1 MKMELITTVGF
12 SSTTTQTVD
21 FIPDDTGVENQ
32 VINLYPDFQEQALEG
47 FGGAITD
54 AAGSV
59 YSQMT
64 PEQKSQLMETYF
76 SPQQMRYGLVRVHLD
91 SCDFSTELYEAMS
104 DPADRAL
111 TTFSMER
118 TARHI
123 LPMLDDA
130 TRAAGKPLA
139 LMLSPW
145 SPPAFMKTN
154 GSRIGGALKPEYRA
168 FWADYLCRY
177 IQEFRN
183 RGYTVQR
190 VSLQNEPKAWQ
201 PWDSCVY
208 TAEEEKCFLR
218 DFFRPALRAHNLE
231 DVEVF
236 IWDHNKE
243 RVYDRVRTIV
253 DSTTE
258 SMVQGAAVHWYSGDH
273 FEALDL
279 VRRRWPQMR
288 LVVSESCIEY
298 SKYDAADGIAN
309 AARLAHEIIGDL
321 NHGVS
326 AFYDW
331 NILLDETGGPN
342 HVGNLCQAPF
352 LYDRSEKELRPQ
364 PLLKAIG
371 HFSRYLAPGA
381 RRIGFSRYT
390 EQLELTAFQ
399 NPDGSCVAILLN
411 RKETPMPVVLRLNE
425 QIASFTMPAQALATA
440 IIRG

>member
-1 MKMELITTVGF
+1 MNMELITTVGF
-12 SSTTTQTVD
+12 SSTTTQTVK
-21 FIPDDTGVENQ
+21 FIPDDAGIENQ
-32 VINLYPDFQEQALEG
+32 VINLYPDFQDQTLEG

-59 YSQMT
+59 YAKMT
-64 PEQKSQLMETYF
+64 PEQKNRLMETYF
-76 SPQQMRYGLVRVHLD
+76 SPQQMKYELVRVHLD
-91 SCDFSTELYEAMS
+91 SCDFSTEMYEAMS
-104 DPADRAL
+104 NPTDRAL
-111 TTFSMER
+111 ASFSIER
-118 TARHI
+118 TARYI

-130 TRAAGKPLA
+130 SRAAGKPLA

-154 GSRIGGALKPEYRA
+154 QSRIGGALKPEYRA

-183 RGYTVQR
+183 LGYKVQR

-201 PWDSCVY
+201 TWDSCVY

-218 DFFRPALRAHNLE
+218 DFFKPALHAHNLE

-243 RVYDRVRTIV
+243 RVYDRVRSIV
-253 DSTTE
+253 DNTTE
-258 SMVQGAAVHWYSGDH
+258 PMVQGAAVHWYSGDH
-273 FEALDL
+273 FESLDL
-279 VRRRWPQMR
+279 VRHRWPQLR
-288 LVVSESCIEY
+288 LIVSESCIEY
-298 SKYDAADGIAN
+298 SKYDAADSIAN
-309 AARLAHEIIGDL
+309 ASRLAHEIIGDL
-321 NHGVS
+321 NHGVC

-352 LYDRSEKELRPQ
+352 LYDRSANALRPQ
-364 PLLKAIG
+364 PLLTAIG
-371 HFSRYLAPGA
+371 HFSRYLVPGA
-381 RRIGFSRYT
+381 RHIGFSRYT
-390 EQLELTAFQ
+390 DQLEVTAFQ

-411 RKETPMPVVLRLNE
+411 RQATPIPVALRLEE
-425 QIASFTMPAQALATA
+425 QIASFTMPAQALTTA
-440 IIRG
+440 IIRR